1 MSLPAISK
9 KKNKVFVSQAMQHST
24 PEKVHA
30 EREEIME
37 KLKKLY
43 PNNEFILID
52 QYDIQDPPEWESKSP
67 RGIRWARLGR
77 SIEMMS
83 HADIIVFTETAL
95 DGNAPGCASEFTV
108 ATRYRNEYPL
118 EYYIIMEKELNDYLK
133 KSDEASAF
141 YRNIINC
148 VDADIKEYDDYF
160 NEIIAVLN
168 EYIPIDF
175 KGAYVNDTDT
185 EWYIERVFSPYYICA
200 ELSKCTVIDEADYD
214 GGGFFKFVFES
225 GYEEKDTSRIIIKS
239 FNDGTSKGLK
249 VDEYYLTD
257 SISSNDKKIFEALK
271 EACE

>member
-1 MSLPAISK
+1 MLPVLKHSTQ
-9 KKNKVFVSQAMQHST
+9 KVFVSQAMQHST
-24 PEKVHA
+24 SERVHK
-30 EREEIME
+30 ERDAIID
-37 KLKKLY
+37 KLRRAY
-43 PNNEFILID
+43 PNCTFELID
-52 QYDIQDPPEWESKSP
+52 QYHVAEPVEWKSKSP
-67 RGIRWARLGR
+67 RELRWARLGR

-185 EWYIERVFSPYYICA
+185 EWYIERSFSPYYICA

-257 SISSNDKKIFEALK
+257 SISSKDKKIFEALK